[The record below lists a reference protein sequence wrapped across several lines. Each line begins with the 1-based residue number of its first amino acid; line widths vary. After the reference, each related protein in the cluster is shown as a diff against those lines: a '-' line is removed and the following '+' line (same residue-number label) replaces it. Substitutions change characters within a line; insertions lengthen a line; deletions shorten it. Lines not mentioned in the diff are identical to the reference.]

1 MTIANT
7 IPMRF
12 TKNYRT
18 WQKGEV
24 VTVSGGVLSQYEYL
38 GVGERVDLEPAAEEP
53 AAEEPATV
61 EPATVEPAT
70 VETATMGTGPEN
82 AALISDDAKPRTK
95 RKYTRRKPKHKAT
108 V

>member
-53 AAEEPATV
+53 A
-61 EPATVEPAT
+61 T

>member
-1 MTIANT
+1 MAIANT

-53 AAEEPATV
+53 AAM
-61 EPATVEPAT
+61 EPAT

-108 V
+108 A